1 MSTDSTHTQTA
12 SPATDHAAAAAAT
25 DALFDRVLV
34 VTDDGPHGDA
44 AAETAV
50 QVAARFDAAVDALYV
65 VDTATHW
72 DVVVEREESVGE
84 SAVETVAERGA
95 AAGVDVRKRFRY
107 GHGHDQV
114 LDYADAH
121 GVDLIVVSSERPTGL
136 GRLVNPDTLAPRVQ
150 READVPVM
158 VVGPDDDDDTN

>member
-1 MSTDSTHTQTA
+1 MSTHTNTTTSDA
-12 SPATDHAAAAAAT
+12 DPTDAAASGT
-25 DALFDRVLV
+25 PSSLFDRVLV
-34 VTDDGPHGDA
+34 VTDGGDA
-44 AAETAV
+44 GDATAETAV
-50 QVAARFDAAVDALYV
+50 QLAARHNASVDALYV

-72 DVVVEREESVGE
+72 DIVVERKESVGE
-84 SAVETVAERGA
+84 RAVEAVAERGA

-121 GVDLIVVSSERPTGL
+121 GVDLIIVSSERPTGL

-158 VVGPDDDDDTN
+158 VVGPDGDGAD